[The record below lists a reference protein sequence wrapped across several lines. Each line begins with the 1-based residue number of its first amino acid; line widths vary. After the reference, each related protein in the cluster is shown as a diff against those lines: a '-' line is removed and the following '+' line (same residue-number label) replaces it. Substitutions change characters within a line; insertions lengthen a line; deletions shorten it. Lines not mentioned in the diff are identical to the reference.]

1 MAIKKN
7 DPTRIASGY
16 SIGKK
21 EVRLREKR
29 AKIKSKIGGVNKVTG
44 KRKKTN
50 SLVNKV
56 RKTKIKSLTR
66 RIKNQDMVP
75 NAFGRDTPL
84 PKSK

>member
-1 MAIKKN
+1 MAIKKT
-7 DPTRIASGY
+7 DSTRISSGY

-21 EVRLREKR
+21 ELRLRKKR
-29 AKIKSKIGGVNKVTG
+29 AKVKSKIGGVNKVTG
-44 KRKKTN
+44 NRKNTN
-50 SLVNKV
+50 SVVNKI
-56 RKTKIKSLTR
+56 RKTKVKRLSR